1 MAHYHPSD
9 DLLMRFSAG
18 QLANALGIM
27 VACHLTRC
35 EQCSHHTNWYERLGG
50 DLLNECDGVTVEPDT
65 LSNLLKKLNEPEI
78 PSEPK
83 QCVDAR
89 IPKPLQRFVPGYYE
103 QLPWSGMVPGVREYV
118 LPFSD
123 TIYTAKFY
131 KISAGKELPEHT
143 HRGSEYTLVM
153 EGSFADKS
161 GRYQEGD
168 FILADTQTIHQPTA
182 AMERDCICFAV
193 MDAPIKMTGFFGRML
208 NPFIR

>member
-18 QLANALGIM
+18 QLANALRIM

-35 EQCSHHTNWYERLGG
+35 EQCSHHTNWYERLG

-65 LSNLLKKLNEPEI
+65 LSNLLKKLNRPEI

-103 QLPWSGMVPGVREYV
+103 QLPGPEWFRCESTFCPSPT
-118 LPFSD
+118 PFIPQSF
-123 TIYTAKFY
+123 TKFP
-131 KISAGKELPEHT
+131 AGKELPEHT

-161 GRYQEGD
+161 GRYQEG
-168 FILADTQTIHQPTA
+168 ILFWRTPKPYISPPPRWSGLHMFCGDGCAH
-182 AMERDCICFAV
+182 
-193 MDAPIKMTGFFGRML
+193 
-208 NPFIR
+208 